1 MATLRIKVCRII
13 KLGIFV
19 TALAAAPAIAASVG
33 PNAVTSVPMATCP
46 PGEQQ
51 DPVTLIC
58 GPGSPPD
65 GVGVA
70 PGLSEQWQEQDVY
83 GTPGEP
89 PGGAGGTT
97 VP

>member
-1 MATLRIKVCRII
+1 MATLPTKDGRLIA
-13 KLGIFV
+13 FV
-19 TALAAAPAIAASVG
+19 VLAIAVAGV
-33 PNAVTSVPMATCP
+33 PAVVALSATSATAVPIAVCP

-51 DPVTLIC
+51 DPMTLVC
-58 GPGSPPD
+58 APVPAPD

-70 PGLSEQWQEQDVY
+70 PGLNEQWLEQDVY

-89 PGGAGGTT
+89 PDRAGGTT